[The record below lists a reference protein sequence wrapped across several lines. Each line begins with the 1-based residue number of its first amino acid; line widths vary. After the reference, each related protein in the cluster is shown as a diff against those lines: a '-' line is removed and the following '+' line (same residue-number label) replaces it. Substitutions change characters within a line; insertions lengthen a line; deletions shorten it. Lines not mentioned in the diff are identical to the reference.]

1 MGSMHVFLLL
11 AWFLVSMG
19 TQLLPQLTRWQLM
32 LEIVAWVASWY
43 GLQVHSTKQ
52 HIRKECIIMSQVMQ
66 AIMLRSAG
74 RKPWLQCKEKAWLC
88 DKFLQQT
95 STSPSPFPVMRHCV
109 ASWLI
114 VVESCDLEECIASQ
128 RFGEMHCPSLRLRN
142 ALRPNA
148 FFLKEVHSWAVLSRL
163 RRAQNSGYC
172 QP

>member
-88 DKFLQQT
+88 DKVLQQT
-95 STSPSPFPVMRHCV
+95 STLLDITESLPSDEALCCKLVDCRGIMR
-109 ASWLI
+109 S
-114 VVESCDLEECIASQ
+114 
-128 RFGEMHCPSLRLRN
+128 
-142 ALRPNA
+142 
-148 FFLKEVHSWAVLSRL
+148 
-163 RRAQNSGYC
+163 
-172 QP
+172 